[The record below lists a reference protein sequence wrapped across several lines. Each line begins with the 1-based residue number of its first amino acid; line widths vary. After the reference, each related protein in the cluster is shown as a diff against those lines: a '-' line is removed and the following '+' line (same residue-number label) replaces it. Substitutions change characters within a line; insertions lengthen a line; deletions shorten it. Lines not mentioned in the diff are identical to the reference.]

1 MLYRF
6 TVISNEVED
15 FVLEL
20 KIDADASFYDLH
32 SAIMRACNYEEDKL
46 MSFTFCTDDW
56 QKVQDITLE
65 DMTTSSDEDSF
76 LMKSTKLKD
85 FVEEEK
91 QHLIYT
97 FDPMAGRALFM
108 ELSEIVFR
116 KSIDSP
122 EIIRINGQP
131 PVQFVDFDDFMEQN
145 AKFLNASSENLDD
158 MLGDEI
164 GDDDID
170 LEGFEVSDGD
180 PYQ

>member
-1 MLYRF
+1 
-6 TVISNEVED
+6 
-15 FVLEL
+15 
-20 KIDADASFYDLH
+20 
-32 SAIMRACNYEEDKL
+32 
-46 MSFTFCTDDW
+46 
-56 QKVQDITLE
+56 
-65 DMTTSSDEDSF
+65 
-76 LMKSTKLKD
+76 
-85 FVEEEK
+85 
-91 QHLIYT
+91 
-97 FDPMAGRALFM
+97 MAGRALFM